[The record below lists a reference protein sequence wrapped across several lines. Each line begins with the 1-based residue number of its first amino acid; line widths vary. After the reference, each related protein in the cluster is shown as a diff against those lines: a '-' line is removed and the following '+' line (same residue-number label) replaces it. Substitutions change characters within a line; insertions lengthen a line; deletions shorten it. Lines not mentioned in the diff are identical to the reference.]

1 MGRTYLRFSL
11 KQIRAPQKR
20 LYARRALVGGMP
32 LTISSILDICD
43 YVKCVCLSHA
53 VVMLIA
59 LNQESKP
66 LMITEIIEIV
76 ARESKGHILLRDQSI
91 RDTIVKLKELNCV
104 MSTTEPWGIKRT
116 RTLYSLTEKGRDIV
130 QALEVFCKELMRRK
144 QQQAKSES

>member
-1 MGRTYLRFSL
+1 
-11 KQIRAPQKR
+11 
-20 LYARRALVGGMP
+20 
-32 LTISSILDICD
+32 
-43 YVKCVCLSHA
+43 
-53 VVMLIA
+53 MLIA